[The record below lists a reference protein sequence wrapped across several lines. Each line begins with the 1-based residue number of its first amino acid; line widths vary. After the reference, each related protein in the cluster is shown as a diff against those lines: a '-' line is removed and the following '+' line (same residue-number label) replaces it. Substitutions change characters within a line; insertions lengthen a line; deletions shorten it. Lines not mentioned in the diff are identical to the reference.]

1 MSWAEEESVCRT
13 ETPEVSKEVPEIS
26 KEVRGVS
33 VAFRRAI
40 CVVVEECLTD
50 VEARMSQIENAV
62 GIGVGRRSSGT
73 LIPQRIFL
81 LHLL

>member
-1 MSWAEEESVCRT
+1 MSWTEEESACKSESA
-13 ETPEVSKEVPEIS
+13 ETP
-26 KEVRGVS
+26 KEVRAVS

-50 VEARMSQIENAV
+50 VEARMSQIENTA

-73 LIPQRIFL
+73 VNPPYSAPKKQRQQS
-81 LHLL
+81 